1 MAKISRQEM
10 AILREEF
17 LNKYCKRQGW
27 EPNELSTDQYLLI
40 VNQDG
45 YLNPIKK

>member
-1 MAKISRQEM
+1 MAKITKQEI

-17 LNKYCKRQGW
+17 LKKYCKLMGW
-27 EPNELSTDQYLLI
+27 EPNELSTYQHLLI